1 MSRPGPERETLLS
14 IGRKWLPW
22 CMGLIFALTIGWI
35 VLVARDELAREKHES
50 VTGLVV
56 AVVKEAAPA
65 EPLIVICAIFL
76 TTALDMAGGAAVVT
90 ARFLTEKFLEP
101 QREKLR
107 KRAREQGLAEGR
119 EEGIEQG
126 REQGLAEGR
135 EQGIEQGLAE
145 GREQGIEQGL
155 AEGREQGI
163 EQGRRAGEAAMLRR
177 WTEWNGRRVA
187 AERMGLP
194 FDEPPPGA

>member
-76 TTALDMAGGAAVVT
+76 TTALDMTGGAAVVT

-119 EEGIEQG
+119 EEGLAEG
-126 REQGLAEGR
+126 REEGREEGLAEGR
-135 EQGIEQGLAE
+135 EQGIEQGIAE
-145 GREQGIEQGL
+145 
-155 AEGREQGI
+155 
-163 EQGRRAGEAAMLRR
+163 GRRAGEAAMLRR
-177 WTEWNGRRVA
+177 WTDWNGRRVA